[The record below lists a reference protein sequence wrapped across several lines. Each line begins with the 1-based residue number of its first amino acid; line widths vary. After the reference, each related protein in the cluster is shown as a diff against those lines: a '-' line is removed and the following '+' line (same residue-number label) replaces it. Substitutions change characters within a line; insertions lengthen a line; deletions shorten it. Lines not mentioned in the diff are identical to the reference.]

1 MGLTRRQFLR
11 WSGASTLGAVVFY
24 GCNIP
29 DEELQIE
36 SPLGMPEEGL
46 ALGAENWY
54 ATICGQDS
62 GDAGVIVRV
71 IDGRAKKIEGNPDYP
86 INQGKHSARSEAGL
100 QALYHPDRISS
111 PKYRESRSGE
121 FRDISW
127 EEARQL
133 LADNVSSGS
142 TSIITNPLNGHLAL
156 LVSKFAGASG
166 ASHKAFKTVEEGVL
180 AKVTEEVFGEKRIP
194 DFDIANAKYILSFG
208 ADFLST
214 WQSPIRY
221 ASAYGEF
228 RQGHSERGVH
238 THVDPRFS
246 TTAANA
252 DNWVPIKP
260 GGEGVLAAS
269 IAYVIM
275 RDGLAPSAIVSK
287 LTDGA
292 GADYLSGFS
301 PSAAEVHDAT
311 GLDEHR
317 IEEMAHAFVD
327 SHNQPSLAIGG
338 GSAGAYTSGEFNLK
352 AIYTL
357 NILANNLNK
366 SGGVIFNPES
376 PLEALNTEEVLAAGK
391 AATLKEINE
400 LASSGAETLII
411 RGANPVYGLAGN
423 GEFASLLSNA
433 KFVATFA
440 TSIDETTDSSNLVL
454 PELNYLEGWG
464 DSVPNPGP
472 GYQVVGLQQP
482 IVTPFA
488 EMARSFGDEIIHLSE
503 SLGLGIV
510 SQLGIN
516 DDPTIR
522 GLVRNGADQLWSE
535 SRGSVTA
542 DSADGFWQ
550 GVLQR
555 GGWWDVDAKKVSSGS
570 INKMD
575 NDWPSIEFGGETGDG
590 ANTFNLIPF
599 VSNSLLD
606 GSLSNL
612 PWLQA
617 TPDPIT
623 SVTWEAWVEIN
634 KQTAESMDVKEGDLL
649 ELSAGGLKVK
659 GPAYVHPGVPPW
671 TVSMPFGQGHTVGQY
686 ASGVGENVMSVIA
699 NMIDDGTGSL
709 AWAATRVS
717 VRNLG
722 NSDGER
728 IPKFEGTV
736 EAYEVEERH
745 ILQITGPDGDSHG
758 HGSH

>member
-1 MGLTRRQFLR
+1 M
-11 WSGASTLGAVVFY
+11 FY

-29 DEELQIE
+29 DAELQIE

-54 ATICGQDS
+54 ATICGQD
-62 GDAGVIVRV
+62 AGTGVLVRV

-86 INQGKHSARSEAGL
+86 MNQGKHSARSEAGL

-111 PKYRESRSGE
+111 PKYREDKSGE
-121 FRDISW
+121 FMDISW

-133 LADNVSSGS
+133 LADNVSNGG
-142 TSIITNPLNGHLAL
+142 TAIITDPLSGHLAL
-156 LVSKFAGASG
+156 LVSKFAEGSG
-166 ASHKAFKTVEEGVL
+166 ATHKAFKSVEEAVL
-180 AKVTEEVFGEKRIP
+180 AKVSEEVFGEKRLP
-194 DFDIANAKYILSFG
+194 DFDIANSKYILSFG

-214 WQSPIRY
+214 WQTPVRY

-228 RQGHSERGVH
+228 RQGHSTRGIH

-246 TTAANA
+246 MTSANA
-252 DNWVPIKP
+252 DNWVPVKP
-260 GGEGVLAAS
+260 GGEGILAAS
-269 IAYVIM
+269 MAYVII

-287 LTDGA
+287 LTDGE
-292 GADYLSGFS
+292 GAEHLAKFS
-301 PSAAEVHDAT
+301 PESTEVYAAT
-311 GLDEHR
+311 GVDGHR
-317 IEEMAHAFVD
+317 IEELAHDFVD
-327 SHNQPSLAIGG
+327 PHNQPSLAIGG

-366 SGGVIFNPES
+366 SGGVIFNPDS
-376 PLEALNTEEVLAAGK
+376 PLESLNTDEVLAAGRP
-391 AATLKEINE
+391 ATLKEISE
-400 LASSGAETLII
+400 LSSSGVQNVII

-423 GEFASLLSNA
+423 GNFDSLLDSA

-440 TSIDETTDSSNLVL
+440 TSMDETANNSNLVL
-454 PELNYLEGWG
+454 PELNYLESWG
-464 DSVPNPGP
+464 DSIPNPGP
-472 GYQVVGLQQP
+472 GYQILGLQQP
-482 IVTPFA
+482 IVTPFQ
-488 EMARSFGDEIIHLSE
+488 EMARSFADELIHLSE
-503 SLGLGIV
+503 SLGLGLI
-510 SQLGIN
+510 SQLEIN
-516 DDPTIR
+516 DDPSIR
-522 GLVRNGADQLWSE
+522 GLVRRGADKLWSE
-535 SRGSVTA
+535 DRGSVRA
-542 DSADGFWQ
+542 DSADGFWE
-550 GVLQR
+550 GALQR
-555 GGWWDVDAKKVSSGS
+555 GGWWDIGAKRVSSGNIS
-570 INKMD
+570 KME
-575 NDWPSIEFGGETGDG
+575 NAWPAIEFGGEKGEG

-617 TPDPIT
+617 TPDPVT
-623 SVTWEAWVEIN
+623 SVTWASWVEIS
-634 KQTAESMDVKEGDLL
+634 KQAAEEMDVKEGDLL

-659 GPAYVHPGVPPW
+659 GPAYVHPAVPPW
-671 TVSMPFGQGHTVGQY
+671 TVSMPFGQGHTVGTY
-686 ASGVGENVMSVIA
+686 AEGVGENVMSVIA
-699 NMIDDGTGSL
+699 NMVDNGTGSL

-745 ILQITGPDGDSHG
+745 ILQITGPNGDSHG
-758 HGSH
+758 HGAH

>member
-1 MGLTRRQFLR
+1 M
-11 WSGASTLGAVVFY
+11 FY

-54 ATICGQDS
+54 ATICGQDA
-62 GDAGVIVRV
+62 GAGVLVRV

-86 INQGKHSARSEAGL
+86 MNQGKHSARSEAGL
-100 QALYHPDRISS
+100 QALYHPDRIAS
-111 PKYRESRSGE
+111 PKYRENKSGD

-133 LADNVSSGS
+133 LVDNVSNGS
-142 TSIITNPLNGHLAL
+142 TAIITDPLSGHLAL
-156 LVSKFAGASG
+156 LVSRFAETSG
-166 ASHKAFKTVEEGVL
+166 SIHKAFKSVEEGVL
-180 AKVTEEVFGEKRIP
+180 AKVSEDVFGERRLP
-194 DFDIANAKYILSFG
+194 DFDIANSKYILSFG

-228 RQGHSERGVH
+228 RQGHSTRGLH

-246 TTAANA
+246 MTAANA
-252 DNWVPIKP
+252 DEWVPVKP

-269 IAYVIM
+269 MAHVII

-287 LTDGA
+287 LTDGE
-292 GADYLSGFS
+292 GADYLLKFDPESS
-301 PSAAEVHDAT
+301 DVHAAT
-311 GLDEHR
+311 GLDGHK
-317 IEEMAHAFVD
+317 IEELAHAFVD
-327 SHNQPSLAIGG
+327 PHNQPSLAIGG

-366 SGGVIFNPES
+366 PGGVIFNPDS
-376 PLEALNTEEVLAAGK
+376 PLESLNTDAVLAAGK
-391 AATLKEINE
+391 PATIKEINE
-400 LASSGAETLII
+400 LSASGVQNVII

-423 GEFASLLSNA
+423 GGFDSMINSAN
-433 KFVATFA
+433 FVATFA
-440 TSIDETTDSSNLVL
+440 TSMDETTNSSNLVL
-454 PELNYLEGWG
+454 PEMNYLESWG
-464 DSVPNPGP
+464 DSIPNPGP
-472 GYQVVGLQQP
+472 GYQILGLQQP
-482 IVTPFA
+482 IVTPFQ
-488 EMARSFGDEIIHLSE
+488 EMARSFADELIQLSE
-503 SLGLGIV
+503 SLGLGLI
-510 SQLGIN
+510 SELQIN
-516 DDPTIR
+516 DDPSMR
-522 GLVRNGADQLWSE
+522 GLVRRGADQLWSE
-535 SRGSVTA
+535 GRGSVRA

-550 GVLQR
+550 GALQR
-555 GGWWDVDAKKVSSGS
+555 GGWWDVGATRVSSGN

-575 NDWPSIEFGGETGDG
+575 NSWPSIEFGGEKGDG
-590 ANTFNLIPF
+590 SNTFNLIPF

-623 SVTWEAWVEIN
+623 SVTWAAWVEIN
-634 KQTAESMDVKEGDLL
+634 KQTAESMDIKEGDLL
-649 ELSAGGLKVK
+649 ELSAGGTKVK
-659 GPAYVHPGVPPW
+659 GPAYVHPAVPPW

-686 ASGVGENVMSVIA
+686 AAGVGENVMSVIA
-699 NMIDDGTGSL
+699 DMIDDGTGSL

-736 EAYEVEERH
+736 EAYEIEERH

-758 HGSH
+758 HGAH